1 MKKSLLTIALLVF
14 SVALFAQKV
23 EKGNDKYGPF
33 LTNKF
38 SDNWF
43 FSVGG
48 GAQIYVGEYDHKL
61 EFTKRLMPAFD
72 ISLGK
77 WFTPVIGA
85 RIQYSGIQS
94 KGLTDA
100 TGKFREGGIYKQN
113 LYIEKFNSTNLHGDF
128 LFNASNQFM
137 GYKEDRFYQVVP
149 FIGVGWAHAWKDGVQ
164 YTKDEITLTG
174 GVINKFRINE
184 ALDFNV
190 EIRGMLVNERFDGI
204 VGDRFGEGIGTATI
218 GITYKFHKRG
228 FDRPAPPVV
237 PDYTPY
243 NKKIAELENQLST
256 AENKAKNLQSE
267 LVSEKNKPAKE
278 VVKTEAFIPSL
289 AIFFQIN
296 KYDLSDKDMIN
307 LGNIAEVIKK
317 VPGKTYKIIGTA
329 DKQTGSAKHN
339 QMLSEKRAQKV
350 YDTLVNKFGVNPSQ
364 LQMDA
369 RGSQFQPFGKPY
381 LNRVAIVEN

>member
-48 GAQIYVGEYDHKL
+48 GAQVYFGENDGQAS
-61 EFTKRLMPAFD
+61 FGKRLAPAFD
-72 ISLGK
+72 IAVGK
-77 WFTPVIGA
+77 WFTPFIGA
-85 RIQYSGIQS
+85 RLQFAGIQA
-94 KGLTDA
+94 KGMTGVTGPFKEGAPDA
-100 TGKFREGGIYKQN
+100 SGLYK
-113 LYIEKFNSTNLHGDF
+113 EKFNVTNLHGDF
-128 LFNASNQFM
+128 LWNFSNQVA
-137 GYKEDRFYQVVP
+137 GYKEDRLYSAIP
-149 FIGVGWAHAWKDGVQ
+149 FVGIGWAHGWKSGVS
-164 YTKDEITLTG
+164 YSKEEIAFNAGL
-174 GVINKFRINE
+174 INKFRINE

-190 EIRGMLVNERFDGI
+190 ELRGMLINERFEGT
-204 VGDRFGEGIGTATI
+204 VGNRKGEGIGSATI

-243 NKKIAELENQLST
+243 NKKITELENQLSA

-289 AIFFQIN
+289 AIFFPIG
-296 KYDLSDKDMIN
+296 KADLTEKDMIN
-307 LGNIAEVIKK
+307 LGNIAEIIKK

-329 DKQTGSAKHN
+329 DKQTGSAKFN
-339 QMLSEKRAQKV
+339 QKLSEKRAQKV

-364 LQMDA
+364 LQVDA
-369 RGSQFQPFGKPY
+369 RGSQFQPFGKPF